1 MPSLQAVPIVA
12 ASASTFQEDIEQSQ
26 AAGCVAFLS
35 KPIQAQKLSEL
46 LQSILGLSWIYD
58 SPITEK
64 A

>member
-1 MPSLQAVPIVA
+1 VPIVA
-12 ASASTFQEDIEQSQ
+12 ASASIFQEDIEQSR

-46 LQSILGLSWIYD
+46 LQTILELTWIYD
-58 SPITEK
+58 SPMTEK